1 MIPFSVINSSILQ
14 KEKERSFDLKI
25 TGTICRSAPDDHNIR
40 SVIEFL
46 LMQPIAFMDK
56 SFDPV
61 PDNAV
66 PHLFTHRDSDSVLI
80 LSVSSDVNDKIF
92 VGIGFS
98 GPVTCPEIFI
108 FSD

>member
-1 MIPFSVINSSILQ
+1 MIPFSMVNSSISQ
-14 KEKERSFDLKI
+14 EEKERSFDLII
-25 TGTICRSAPDDHNIR
+25 TGTVCRSASNDHNIR
-40 SVIEFL
+40 TAIEFL

-66 PHLFTHRDSDSVLI
+66 PDLLTYRDSDSVLI
-80 LSVSSDVNDKIF
+80 CPVFSYINDQIF

-98 GPVTCPEIFI
+98 GPVACPEIFI
-108 FSD
+108 FPD